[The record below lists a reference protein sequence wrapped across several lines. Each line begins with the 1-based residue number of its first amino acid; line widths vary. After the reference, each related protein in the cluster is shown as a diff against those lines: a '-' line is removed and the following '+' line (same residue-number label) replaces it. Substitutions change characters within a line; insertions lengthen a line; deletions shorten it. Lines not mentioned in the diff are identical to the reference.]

1 MTDLQIILGLSDYEA
16 WFFNI
21 WLQEEGLDVLWKI
34 IFHKRLPTLQK
45 DFLNADWK
53 DASDSTQSVLFN
65 GNV

>member
-1 MTDLQIILGLSDYEA
+1 MTDLQIVLGLSDYEA
-16 WFFNI
+16 WFFSI

-45 DFLNADWK
+45 DFLNRGWK
-53 DASDSTQSVLFN
+53 DASDSTQGVLFN

>member
-21 WLQEEGLDVLWKI
+21 WLQEEGLIVLWKT

-45 DFLNADWK
+45 DFLNRDWK
-53 DASDSTQSVLFN
+53 DASDTTQGAPFN